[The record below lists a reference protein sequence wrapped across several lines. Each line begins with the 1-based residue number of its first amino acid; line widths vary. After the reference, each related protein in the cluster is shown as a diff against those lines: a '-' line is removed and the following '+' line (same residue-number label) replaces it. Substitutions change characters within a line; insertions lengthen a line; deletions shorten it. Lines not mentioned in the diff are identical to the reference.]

1 MTVSK
6 FNNMTTEQILHLIAE
21 YRLAAETNFKEICLA
36 LVEVKRR
43 GEPHNLFR
51 HKLFRWYAEVAAEK
65 LHPGLVFH
73 WDGDRRKME
82 CLIGCKMQMQLAIL
96 QGRDIGVICE
106 KNGELVETR
115 RTMRDMVAPELRRV
129 FHKGEP
135 RTFDEQREILQ
146 AEIAARVP
154 KTETVPEVKGDA
166 AARVLRVGKYSIP
179 LALVKTALAEIGL
192 TVTGDGYDDQHQGVN

>member
-6 FNNMTTEQILHLIAE
+6 FNNMSTEQLLHLIAE
-21 YRLAAETNFKEICLA
+21 YRAAAETNFKEICLA

-51 HKLFRWYAEVAAEK
+51 DKLFRWYAEVAGEK

-82 CLIGCKMQMQLAIL
+82 CLIGCKMPMQLGIL

-115 RTMRDMVAPELRRV
+115 RTMRDMKAPELRRV

-135 RTFDEQREILQ
+135 RTFDEQREVLQ
-146 AEIAARVP
+146 AEIAARQP
-154 KTETVPEVKGDA
+154 KTMDMPEVKGDA
-166 AARVLRVGKYSIP
+166 AARVLRVGKHTIP
-179 LALVKTALAEIGL
+179 LALVKAALAEIGL
-192 TVTGDGYDDQHQGVN
+192 TVSGEGYESEGVM